1 MSILYKTNN
10 YKLSKT
16 LSLRN
21 QHHSDK
27 NLESNGKYRCVLSH
41 LPLIDWFF
49 FSVNQQQ
56 RKSFDENRTFI
67 ITDPQHCSVSATV
80 SLDRPK
86 KFFINKGK
94 ITEKTTATATFQEP
108 IAVRSDQQN
117 LDDSK
122 EVSTS
127 TNNKIDQKSAVA
139 KLRTESIAPSGNHHL
154 QNSVN
159 SNNDNIFSK
168 ILQQKCSNIVPYHST
183 PTDNVGTVSITKY
196 SDSATTEIALD
207 VPRLDSQHS
216 TLNSRESGGY
226 NGDCSSINSLHS
238 TEYKDG
244 MNRRQNN
251 NNESRESLGS
261 RLSRGFL
268 EFTQG
273 SSDRLQKWK
282 NKLQNGRRHKDSSE
296 PPPINRLVL

>member
-10 YKLSKT
+10 YKLCKT

-21 QHHSDK
+21 QHHLDK
-27 NLESNGKYRCVLSH
+27 DLESNEKYRCV
-41 LPLIDWFF
+41 
-49 FSVNQQQ
+49 NQQQ
-56 RKSFDENRTFI
+56 QKSLNENRTFI
-67 ITDPQHCSVSATV
+67 ITNPQYCSVSATV

-94 ITEKTTATATFQEP
+94 ITEKSTATATFQEP
-108 IAVRSDQQN
+108 ITVTSGQQN

-122 EVSTS
+122 GVSTS
-127 TNNKIDQKSAVA
+127 TDSKIDRKSAEA
-139 KLRTESIAPSGNHHL
+139 KFRTESISPSGNHHL

-159 SNNDNIFSK
+159 SNNNIFSK
-168 ILQQKCSNIVPYHST
+168 ILQQKSSNIVSFHSK
-183 PTDNVGTVSITKY
+183 PTDSVRTASITKY
-196 SDSATTEIALD
+196 SDSATAEITFD
-207 VPRLDSQHS
+207 VPRFDSPHS
-216 TLNSRESGGY
+216 TLNSRGSGGY
-226 NGDCSSINSLHS
+226 RGDCSSVNSLHS

-251 NNESRESLGS
+251 SSESRESLSS

-296 PPPINRLVL
+296 PPPINRLVLKF